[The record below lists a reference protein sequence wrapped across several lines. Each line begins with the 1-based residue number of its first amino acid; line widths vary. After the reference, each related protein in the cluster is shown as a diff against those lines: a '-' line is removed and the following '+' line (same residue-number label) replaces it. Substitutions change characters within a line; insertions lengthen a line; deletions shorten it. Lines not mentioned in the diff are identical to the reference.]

1 MMNNPFEN
9 VIEEFCTRYNLKPE
23 HMQFEVRIL
32 DVEKDLAL
40 EIAKDYGNKYE
51 GTNNH
56 FGGKQCVSINN
67 KNFDLWVHYPEKE
80 VKDLEFIIE

>member
-1 MMNNPFEN
+1 MKSPFEN

-23 HMQFEVRIL
+23 QVKFEVRL
-32 DVEKDLAL
+32 DDVEKDLAL

-51 GTNNH
+51 GTGNY
-56 FGGKQCVSINN
+56 FEGKHCTSINN
-67 KNFDLWVHYPEKE
+67 KNFNLWVHYPSKEE